1 MIPHLVIVGRGRIGT
16 MTASFAAQAHV
27 PCTLLG
33 RDDDPEPVMQR
44 HPGRPILVATRNDAV
59 EGLLADVH
67 PDNLADL
74 VFVQNGM
81 IRPVLEAHGVLG
93 ATQGV
98 LTVAVPRIGAT
109 PEPGGESVFWGPWA
123 TEIAWLLSQGGVP
136 ARAVPELDVYLREVG
151 VKLAWICI
159 FGLLGS
165 ATGLTVGE
173 VARRHR
179 GDVVDL
185 CAELAP
191 VLNLSLDT
199 TLPVTPLAE
208 RILEYSHAI
217 PSFRATLKEWP
228 WRNGWLI
235 DAAAQLGLGLPR
247 HAAWLA
253 LARRAAVGPAGG

>member
-16 MTASFAAQAHV
+16 MVAGFAARAHV

-33 RDDDPEPVMQR
+33 RDDHPEPVAAP

-59 EGLLADVH
+59 EGLISDVH
-67 PDNLADL
+67 PDNLPDL

-81 IRPVLEAHGVLG
+81 IRPLLAAHGLLG

-98 LTVAVPRIGAT
+98 LTVAVPRIGAP
-109 PEPGGESVFWGPWA
+109 PEPGGDSVFWGPWA
-123 TEIAWLLSQGGVP
+123 TEIAALLSGGGVP
-136 ARAVPELDVYLREVG
+136 ARAVRDEEVYLREVG

-165 ATGLTVGE
+165 ATGLSVGE

-179 GDVVDL
+179 GDVMDL
-185 CAELAP
+185 AAEVAP
-191 VLNLSLDT
+191 VLNLALDT

-217 PSFRATLKEWP
+217 PNFQASLKEWP

-235 DAAAQLGLGLPR
+235 DAAAQTGLLLPR
-247 HAAWLA
+247 HAGWLA
-253 LARRAAVGPAGG
+253 QARRAAAGPSGG